1 MLKKRLLWMFFLF
14 LFLLLSPTISINAE
28 NQQASAM
35 MEQLD
40 LESLNVELKNLFP
53 EYQLNFGELVKNI
66 SNGKIKLNVELIFDM
81 IKKGI
86 LGETSESG
94 KIFVSILV
102 IGLLSALFSN
112 FSQIF
117 ENHQIADI
125 GFYFLYMLLIVILV
139 KTFETGYRITGSV
152 VNQIVLFMKLLIPTF
167 FIVVGA
173 ASGSL
178 TAFSF
183 YQLTLF
189 VILAVEMILLSV
201 LLPLSSSYLFLTV
214 VNGLN
219 EEERLHTLLELIQK
233 GINLI
238 LKLLLGFIGGIG
250 LLQTMITPVIDGLKV
265 GVVKKTIS
273 LIPGLGNIADS
284 VTEVVLG
291 SALLIKNSI
300 GVALMLLLLF
310 LCLLPLIKIAC
321 LTCLLKVSAALMGM
335 VADKRMTACT
345 NRIGDAVYLLLKIA
359 LTALSL
365 FLITV
370 AIVTAAT
377 GIGKR

>member
-1 MLKKRLLWMFFLF
+1 MFFLF